1 MKTKKVLIALLAV
14 FVVLSIAVSVICF
27 KQYGELQR
35 QKIYSI
41 TNAFMLMQKELDVA
55 AENDYK
61 SWYPSGTLELL
72 DGQIPVEGYDSM
84 GDYQKIHDVIH
95 KVIRTDGRNTEE
107 IAYFDQVRQMRI
119 STSTETWKWA
129 AYLKQGD

>member
-1 MKTKKVLIALLAV
+1 MIVLLAV

-27 KQYGELQR
+27 KQYGKLQR

-84 GDYQKIHDVIH
+84 GDYQKIHDVIY
-95 KVIRTDGRNTEE
+95 KVIQTDGRNAED
-107 IAYFDQVRQMRI
+107 IAYFDEVRQMRI
-119 STSTETWKWA
+119 STSTDTWKWA